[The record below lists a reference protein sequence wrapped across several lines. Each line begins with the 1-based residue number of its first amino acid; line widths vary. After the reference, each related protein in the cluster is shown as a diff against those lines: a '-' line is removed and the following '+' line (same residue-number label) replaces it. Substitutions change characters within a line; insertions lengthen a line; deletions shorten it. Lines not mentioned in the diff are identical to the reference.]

1 MDEKWVELSPDERR
15 EARFKLWLSPR
26 GAKFSSPEAEKAYQ
40 ERATRLIAAIQLK
53 EPDRVPVMLPPGF
66 SSAYCAGIPL
76 QKAMYDYDELRRV
89 WIKFLHDFETDAY
102 HGPDLIFPGKV
113 FEDIDFKSFKW
124 PGHGLTPDAPTYQYV
139 EGEYMTAD
147 EYDILI
153 KDPSDF
159 WMRTYMPRIAGAFEP
174 FKRLAQFNPLVGIPV
189 GHLIPYGMP
198 DIQAAFQVL
207 LEAGRESLKWAETV
221 KYCNQKMMGLGIPS
235 FWGGIAM
242 APFDGIADMVR
253 GTQGVMLDMYRQP
266 DKLLEAIEKITP
278 MTIDAAVAAVNASGS
293 PLTFIPLHKGAD
305 GFMSEEQ
312 FLTFYWPTLKELCMG
327 LINEGVV
334 PLLFAEGG
342 YNTRLNIVKDL
353 PRGAAVW
360 WFDQTDMAR
369 AKEILGDTTC
379 ICGNVPVSL
388 ICTSKPGKVREYC
401 RKLIEVAGKDGGFIL
416 TAGAFLDQGN
426 PDNMRAMM
434 EAAKEYGV
442 YR

>member
-1 MDEKWVELSPDERR
+1 MEKKWAELSPDEKR
-15 EARFKLWLSPR
+15 EARFKRWLSPT
-26 GAKFSSPEAEKAYQ
+26 GAKFSSPEAEKTYQ
-40 ERATRLIAAIQLK
+40 ERVTRLIAAIQLK

-76 QKAMYDYDELRRV
+76 QKAMYDNDELHRV
-89 WIKFLHDFETDAY
+89 WIKFLNDFETDVY

-113 FEDIDFKSFKW
+113 FEDIDLKSFKW
-124 PGHGLTPDAPTYQYV
+124 PGHGLTADAPTYQYV

-147 EYDILI
+147 EYDAFI

-174 FKRLAQFNPLVGIPV
+174 FKRLTQFDPLVGIPV
-189 GHLIPYGMP
+189 GHLVPYGMP
-198 DIQAAFQVL
+198 DVQAALQVL
-207 LEAGRESLKWAETV
+207 MEAGRESLKWAETV
-221 KYCNQKMMGLGIPS
+221 GRCNQEMIGLGIPS

-253 GTQGVMLDMYRQP
+253 GTQGVLLDMFRQP
-266 DKLLEAIEKITP
+266 DKLLEAIEKVTP

-312 FLTFYWPTLKELCMG
+312 FLTFYWPTLKELCTG

-342 YNTRLNIVKDL
+342 YNTRLDIVKDL

-360 WFDQTDMAR
+360 WFDRTDMTR
-369 AKEILGDTTC
+369 AKEVLGDTSC
-379 ICGNVPVSL
+379 ICGNVPVSQ
-388 ICTSKPGKVREYC
+388 ICTGSPDGVREYC
-401 RKLIEVAGKDGGFIL
+401 RKLIEVAGKGGGFIL
-416 TAGAFLDQGN
+416 TAGAFIDQGN

>member
-1 MDEKWVELSPDERR
+1 MEKKWADLSPDERR
-15 EARFKLWLSPR
+15 EARFKRWLSPT
-26 GAKFSSPEAEKAYQ
+26 GAKFSSPEAEKIYR
-40 ERATRLIAAIQLK
+40 ERVTRLITAIQLK

-89 WIKFLHDFETDAY
+89 WIKFLQDFETDVY

-113 FEDIDFKSFKW
+113 FEDIDLKSFKW

-147 EYDILI
+147 EYDTLI

-174 FKRLAQFNPLVGIPV
+174 FKRLTQFDPLVGIPV
-189 GHLIPYGMP
+189 GHLVPYGMP

-207 LEAGRESLKWAETV
+207 LEAGRESLKWVETV
-221 KYCNQKMMGLGIPS
+221 TYCNQKMMGMGIPS

-242 APFDGIADMVR
+242 APFDGIADMAR
-253 GTQGVMLDMYRQP
+253 GTQGVLLDMFRRP
-266 DKLLEAIEKITP
+266 DKLLEAIDKITP
-278 MTIDAAVAAVNASGS
+278 MTINAAVAAVNASGS

-360 WFDQTDMAR
+360 WFDRTDMAQ
-369 AKEILGDTTC
+369 AKEILGDTSC
-379 ICGNVPVSL
+379 ICGNVPVSQ
-388 ICTSKPGKVREYC
+388 ICTGNPDGVREYC
-401 RKLIEVAGKDGGFIL
+401 RKLIEVAGKGGGFIL
-416 TAGAFLDQGN
+416 TAGAFIDQGN
-426 PDNMRAMM
+426 PDNMRAMV
-434 EAAKEYGV
+434 EAVKEYGV
-442 YR
+442 Y